1 MSLPINNHC
10 LDDIENDF
18 SNISSSE
25 NSIQLNTNLNEN
37 LVPAETY
44 REIIERGV
52 GDITKNNSSES
63 NSPFFIISHQ
73 INQEKKKRGRK
84 VDFNIKRTKKVVH
97 LSSDEDNILIKVQTH
112 YLNFIIYFLNDCI
125 YNYYGNRKIKFIKFA
140 RYIKT
145 KVTIDSLKKMKNSS
159 IYNLLKEI
167 GVSPKFSTYDT
178 KNNEKNAEI
187 LSKIPWFKKLLEL
200 KFLDLFYYYYN
211 DTKQLKKIF
220 LFEKEITLTKDTKS
234 YYFLLEKNK
243 AIKKKI
249 IEITKYN
256 YIFSNISWIETNKI
270 TEEYSDNDNEKIN
283 YYE

>member
-1 MSLPINNHC
+1 M
-10 LDDIENDF
+10 
-18 SNISSSE
+18 
-25 NSIQLNTNLNEN
+25 
-37 LVPAETY
+37 
-44 REIIERGV
+44 
-52 GDITKNNSSES
+52 
-63 NSPFFIISHQ
+63 
-73 INQEKKKRGRK
+73 
-84 VDFNIKRTKKVVH
+84 H

-145 KVTIDSLKKMKNSS
+145 KVTFDSLKKMKNSS